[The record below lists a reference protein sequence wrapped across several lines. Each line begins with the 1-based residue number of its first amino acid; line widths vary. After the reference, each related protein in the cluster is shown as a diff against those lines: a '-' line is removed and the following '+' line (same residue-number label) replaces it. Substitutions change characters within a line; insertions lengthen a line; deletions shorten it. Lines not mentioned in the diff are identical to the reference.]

1 MIKRITGEA
10 ELVNTTVT
18 VFPRHIE
25 YLRKLKRE
33 QAQGVSDTIRRALDE
48 YMKANPLPD
57 TEKR

>member
-1 MIKRITGEA
+1 MTRTIAKDA

-18 VFPRHIE
+18 VFPRHME